1 MFNGDKISIIELFLW
16 LLAHVLG
23 RGYFWGGCHWFLA
36 HVPWGKILGSCGFQA
51 QLLWEVKIIFWVVVL
66 SFKLMFYG
74 GKQQYVWWLL

>member
-36 HVPWGKILGSCGFQA
+36 HVPWGKILGRVKFCGELTAFSNCVYA
-51 QLLWEVKIIFWVVVL
+51 VAAWEVEI
-66 SFKLMFYG
+66 
-74 GKQQYVWWLL
+74 